1 MSDQEKLSWTTLV
14 SGTAGMIALVGL
26 VVFHVLGE
34 RTVGESNYSMAMIG
48 CLVLMVLPAFVV
60 QAVLHYKGED
70 DAQSPDERDRDIARR
85 ADQIKFQIL
94 SFACVIV
101 LSMAFTGAA
110 YFWIATAL
118 MSGFSVVLISGAWV
132 QVSAYRH
139 GLAAW

>member
-14 SGTAGMIALVGL
+14 SGTAGMIALVGV

-48 CLVLMVLPAFVV
+48 CLVLMAAPVFVLQV
-60 QAVLHYKGED
+60 VLHYRED
-70 DAQSPDERDRDIARR
+70 DEQAPDERDRDIARR
-85 ADQIKFQIL
+85 ADQIKFQVL

-118 MSGFSVVLISGAWV
+118 MSGFSVALISGAWV